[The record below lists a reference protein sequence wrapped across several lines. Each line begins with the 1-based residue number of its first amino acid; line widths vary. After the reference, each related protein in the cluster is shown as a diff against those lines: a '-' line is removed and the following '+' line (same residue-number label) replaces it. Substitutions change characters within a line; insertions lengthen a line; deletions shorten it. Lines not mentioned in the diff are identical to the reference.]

1 MIMIVKVTFGIRD
14 MKNIFLLFSAVLFIS
29 SCTTVNKTMKQP
41 WSSVD
46 IKMNDFSL
54 SEQKSA
60 SATSVTIV
68 GIDFERLF
76 IRKMGGSGSIAASLP
91 IVGQYLSDPT
101 TSYAMYNLLEDNDD
115 ADFIFYPQVEKKTIC
130 PIIGICLI
138 NKITT
143 VEVKAKMGTFN

>member
-1 MIMIVKVTFGIRD
+1 
-14 MKNIFLLFSAVLFIS
+14 
-29 SCTTVNKTMKQP
+29 
-41 WSSVD
+41 
-46 IKMNDFSL
+46 MN
-54 SEQKSA
+54 
-60 SATSVTIV
+60 
-68 GIDFERLF
+68 G
-76 IRKMGGSGSIAASLP
+76 GGSGSIAASLH

-115 ADFIFYPQVEKKTIC
+115 ADFIFYLQVEKKTIC